1 MVKGLYISAT
11 NLNANQHKLEVISN
25 NLANTNTTGFKRD
38 DVEFES
44 FNARLQRRVR
54 GSVLPAELG
63 VADAGIEAIDEN
75 EYSLQTKRGYFSFE
89 TPYGTHNTKAA
100 TVWIDD
106 GGYVRSVYKTPSGQ
120 IDKRR
125 GNYML
130 SNGKRVQIEG
140 KPSLGK
146 SGELNGQQVV
156 KYYKPTDIGMISAGV
171 STFDVRTDFQQ
182 GNIVRTDNKT
192 DFAIKGDGFF
202 TVLGKDGQEYL
213 TRDGVLTLNGSGEL
227 MNYSGDRLIGL
238 NGSIVLENEEF
249 AINRFGEV
257 IVDGE
262 IVDKVQMVSVPDK
275 SDIYKVGS
283 THFKLR
289 EDSKENTEEFNG
301 ELISGHI
308 EKSNVEAVSEMIKLI
323 ELNRNFESS
332 QKVVSTIDEMLGK
345 AVLEVGKA

>member
-11 NLNANQHKLEVISN
+11 NLNANQHKLEIISN
-25 NLANTNTTGFKRD
+25 NLANTSTTGYKRD

-54 GSVLPAELG
+54 GSVLPAERG
-63 VADAGIEAIDEN
+63 VADAGMETIDDN

-89 TPYGTHNTKAA
+89 TPHGIHQTKSAK
-100 TVWIDD
+100 VWIDER
-106 GGYVRSVYKTPSGQ
+106 GYVRSVYKTPSGQ

-130 SNGKRVQIEG
+130 SNDKRVKIEG
-140 KPSLGK
+140 NPGLLRDGT
-146 SGELNGQQVV
+146 LNGQQVV
-156 KYYKPTDIGMISAGV
+156 RHYKPDNVGMISSGV
-171 STFDVRTDFQQ
+171 STFDVRTDFEQ

-202 TVLGKDGQEYL
+202 AVLGSDGKEYL
-213 TRDGVLTLNGSGEL
+213 TRDGVLTLNGNGEL
-227 MNYSGDRLIGL
+227 MNYSGDRLMGL
-238 NGSIVLENEEF
+238 KGSVVLDNDEF

-257 IVDGE
+257 IVGGK
-262 IVDKVQMVSVPDK
+262 IVDKVKMVSIPDK
-275 SDIYKVGS
+275 SDIYKVG
-283 THFKLR
+283 TDHFRLR
-289 EDSKENTEEFNG
+289 EDSRKNTEPFKG
-301 ELISGHI
+301 ELIAGHI